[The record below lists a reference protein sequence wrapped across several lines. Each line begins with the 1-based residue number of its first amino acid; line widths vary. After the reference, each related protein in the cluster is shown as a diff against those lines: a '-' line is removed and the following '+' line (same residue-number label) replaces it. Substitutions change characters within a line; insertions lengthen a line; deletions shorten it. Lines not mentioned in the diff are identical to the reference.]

1 MTKIDL
7 ARINRLQTALL
18 FLPLLLLYVIIVV
31 HFYSIHDVGDAGN
44 YLIYAKRIL
53 SGIHFSNPADVKLM
67 WGPGYPIFLI
77 PFVALKL
84 PLLSAKICNALFLYG
99 AILFLFSTLKI
110 VVKPGAALFAAY
122 AAGLYIP
129 FYPQL
134 PVLFT
139 EPMVYFLVSGML
151 YYSFRLIQ
159 KKSLSWPDLLICS
172 LFTAYLALT
181 KVFYGYVILTC
192 LLVYA
197 AFYLIRRKA
206 QTLRMLLVFLLA
218 LVWCMP
224 YLAAT
229 YHLTGKIFFW
239 GASGGGQL
247 FWMTTPYANEYGDW
261 IAISEVRNN
270 PELLAR
276 YGAVLNPIF
285 SKSQPESDAMLKA
298 LAVKNI
304 IQHPTKY
311 FINWVA
317 NLGRLVFEYPYSY
330 SPQTM
335 NALFFILPNSILL
348 TLVLLSLLPAFK
360 RWKQIPYEIKTLTL
374 FAGVALGGTSLLS
387 AYVRQ
392 FTPTVPLI
400 IIWIAFIF
408 SEVLQIRLVDTGQQ
422 ALISSLPHRDP

>member
-1 MTKIDL
+1 
-7 ARINRLQTALL
+7 
-18 FLPLLLLYVIIVV
+18 
-31 HFYSIHDVGDAGN
+31 
-44 YLIYAKRIL
+44 
-53 SGIHFSNPADVKLM
+53 
-67 WGPGYPIFLI
+67 
-77 PFVALKL
+77 
-84 PLLSAKICNALFLYG
+84 
-99 AILFLFSTLKI
+99 
-110 VVKPGAALFAAY
+110 
-122 AAGLYIP
+122 
-129 FYPQL
+129 
-134 PVLFT
+134 
-139 EPMVYFLVSGML
+139 
-151 YYSFRLIQ
+151 
-159 KKSLSWPDLLICS
+159 
-172 LFTAYLALT
+172 
-181 KVFYGYVILTC
+181 
-192 LLVYA
+192 
-197 AFYLIRRKA
+197 
-206 QTLRMLLVFLLA
+206 
-218 LVWCMP
+218 
-224 YLAAT
+224 
-229 YHLTGKIFFW
+229 
-239 GASGGGQL
+239 
-247 FWMTTPYANEYGDW
+247 MTTPYANEYGDW